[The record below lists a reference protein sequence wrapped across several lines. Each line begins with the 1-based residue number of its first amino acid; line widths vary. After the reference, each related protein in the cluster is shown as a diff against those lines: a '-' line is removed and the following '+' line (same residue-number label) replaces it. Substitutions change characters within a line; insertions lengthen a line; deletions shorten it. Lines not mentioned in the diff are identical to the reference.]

1 MSLCAIHNVTTTYL
15 EYFQQGQEEENIMIH
30 NLVYTNMLHKTHGKT
45 LHLQISSN
53 ISRIEKI
60 TSNSRSL

>member
-30 NLVYTNMLHKTHGKT
+30 NLVYTNMLHKTHGKFGLKPYT
-45 LHLQISSN
+45 CKYTQIY
-53 ISRIEKI
+53 RELK
-60 TSNSRSL
+60 R